1 MSPKAPRGIE
11 LTLPDLP
18 EVPISLG
25 PAAGGGRFGAAAL
38 PWPLRLREALASAL
52 PLLLMVLLAVGS
64 WWLVRN
70 APQPLEPR
78 PPAATRVEPD
88 YTMTGFMVQRFGADG
103 RLRLQIEGRQLRHL
117 PAAGRLEIEGAT
129 IRAFAPDGRETVA
142 IARLALADDKTTEV
156 QLIGGARCR
165 RAAAAGKTRCW
176 RASVCC
182 CTPRSGVSSATRPC
196 VFGGAQTNSKPPVW
210 STVRTRACSSCWAPC
225 AACSPLARNPPPSEA
240 GPGLAACIYG
250 V

>member
-25 PAAGGGRFGAAAL
+25 PAAGGDRTRAAAL
-38 PWPLRLREALASAL
+38 PWPSRLREALASAL

-103 RLRLQIEGRQLRHL
+103 RLRVQIEGRQLRHL

-129 IRAFAPDGRETVA
+129 IRAFAADGAETVA
-142 IARLALADDKTTEV
+142 TARQAMADDQSTEV
-156 QLIGGARCR
+156 QLMGGARVVAGSRQGQTTVLEGERLLLYPQER
-165 RAAAAGKTRCW
+165 RVFSDQAVRVRRGADEFEATGLEYRQDTGVLELLGPMRGVFA
-176 RASVCC
+176 
-182 CTPRSGVSSATRPC
+182 PRT
-196 VFGGAQTNSKPPVW
+196 KP
-210 STVRTRACSSCWAPC
+210 
-225 AACSPLARNPPPSEA
+225 SPF
-240 GPGLAACIYG
+240 
-250 V
+250 

>member
-38 PWPLRLREALASAL
+38 PWPLRLREARASAL

-156 QLIGGARCR
+156 QLIGGARVQARSSRGEDAVLEGERLLLYPQER
-165 RAAAAGKTRCW
+165 R
-176 RASVCC
+176 
-182 CTPRSGVSSATRPC
+182 
-196 VFGGAQTNSKPPVW
+196 
-210 STVRTRACSSCWAPC
+210 VRTDEAVRVRLGADEFEATGLEYRQDTGVLELLGPMRGVFAPRTKP
-225 AACSPLARNPPPSEA
+225 SPF
-240 GPGLAACIYG
+240 
-250 V
+250 

>member
-25 PAAGGGRFGAAAL
+25 PAAGGSRFGAAAL
-38 PWPLRLREALASAL
+38 PWPLRLREALASTL

-156 QLIGGARCR
+156 QLIGGARVQARSSRGEDAVLEGERLLLYPQER
-165 RAAAAGKTRCW
+165 R
-176 RASVCC
+176 
-182 CTPRSGVSSATRPC
+182 
-196 VFGGAQTNSKPPVW
+196 
-210 STVRTRACSSCWAPC
+210 VRTDEAVRVRLGADEFEATGLEYRQDTGVLELLGPMRGVFAPRTKP
-225 AACSPLARNPPPSEA
+225 SPF
-240 GPGLAACIYG
+240 
-250 V
+250 

>member
-88 YTMTGFMVQRFGADG
+88 YTITGVMVQRLGADG
-103 RLRLQIEGRQLRHL
+103 RLRVQIEGRQLRHL

-129 IRAFAPDGRETVA
+129 IRTFAPDGRETVA

-156 QLIGGARCR
+156 QLIGGARVQARSSRGEDAVLEGERLLLYPQER
-165 RAAAAGKTRCW
+165 R
-176 RASVCC
+176 
-182 CTPRSGVSSATRPC
+182 
-196 VFGGAQTNSKPPVW
+196 
-210 STVRTRACSSCWAPC
+210 VRTDEAVRVRLGADEFEATGLEYRQDTGVLELLGPMRGVFAPRTKP
-225 AACSPLARNPPPSEA
+225 SPF
-240 GPGLAACIYG
+240 
-250 V
+250 

>member
-1 MSPKAPRGIE
+1 MSPKTARGIE

-25 PAAGGGRFGAAAL
+25 PVAERAAGAAAPL
-38 PWPLRLREALASAL
+38 PWPDRLRDALTAAL
-52 PLLLMVLLAVGS
+52 PLILMLVLAVGS

-103 RLRLQIEGRQLRHL
+103 RLRVQIEGRQLRHL

-156 QLIGGARCR
+156 QLIGGARVQARSSRGEDAVLEGERLLLYPQER
-165 RAAAAGKTRCW
+165 R
-176 RASVCC
+176 
-182 CTPRSGVSSATRPC
+182 
-196 VFGGAQTNSKPPVW
+196 
-210 STVRTRACSSCWAPC
+210 VRTDEAVRVRLGADEFEATGLEYRQDTGVLELLGPMRGVFAPRTKP
-225 AACSPLARNPPPSEA
+225 SPF
-240 GPGLAACIYG
+240 
-250 V
+250 

>member
-25 PAAGGGRFGAAAL
+25 PAAGEGRFGAAAL

-156 QLIGGARCR
+156 QLIGGARVQARSSRGEDAVLEGERLLLYPQER
-165 RAAAAGKTRCW
+165 R
-176 RASVCC
+176 
-182 CTPRSGVSSATRPC
+182 
-196 VFGGAQTNSKPPVW
+196 
-210 STVRTRACSSCWAPC
+210 VRTDEAVRVRLGADEFEATGLEYRQDTGVLELLGPMRGVFAPRTKP
-225 AACSPLARNPPPSEA
+225 SPF
-240 GPGLAACIYG
+240 
-250 V
+250 

>member
-1 MSPKAPRGIE
+1 VSPKAPRGIE

-103 RLRLQIEGRQLRHL
+103 RLRVQIEGRQLRHL

-156 QLIGGARCR
+156 QLIGGARVQARSSRGEDAVLEGERLLLYPQER
-165 RAAAAGKTRCW
+165 R
-176 RASVCC
+176 
-182 CTPRSGVSSATRPC
+182 
-196 VFGGAQTNSKPPVW
+196 
-210 STVRTRACSSCWAPC
+210 VRTDEAVRVRLGADEFVATGLEYRQDTGVLELLGPMRGVFAPRTKP
-225 AACSPLARNPPPSEA
+225 SPF
-240 GPGLAACIYG
+240 
-250 V
+250 

>member
-25 PAAGGGRFGAAAL
+25 PAAGGDRPGAAEL
-38 PWPLRLREALASAL
+38 PRHLRLREALASAL
-52 PLLLMVLLAVGS
+52 PLLLMVMLAVGS

-78 PPAATRVEPD
+78 PPIATRVEPD

-103 RLRLQIEGRQLRHL
+103 RLRLQIEGRQLHHL

-129 IRAFAPDGRETVA
+129 IRAFTPEGAPIVA
-142 IARLALADDKTTEV
+142 TARQAMADDQTTEV
-156 QLIGGARCR
+156 QLIGGARVETQRQGQPAVLEGERLMLYPRER
-165 RAAAAGKTRCW
+165 RIRSDQAVRVQLGADAFEAAGLEYREDTGVLELLGPMRGVF
-176 RASVCC
+176 A
-182 CTPRSGVSSATRPC
+182 PRT
-196 VFGGAQTNSKPPVW
+196 AQV
-210 STVRTRACSSCWAPC
+210 
-225 AACSPLARNPPPSEA
+225 A
-240 GPGLAACIYG
+240 GPGARP
-250 V
+250 

>member
-25 PAAGGGRFGAAAL
+25 PAAGGARFGAAAL

-103 RLRLQIEGRQLRHL
+103 RLRVQIEGRQLRHL

-156 QLIGGARCR
+156 QLIGGARVQARSSRGEDAVLEGERLLLYPQER
-165 RAAAAGKTRCW
+165 R
-176 RASVCC
+176 
-182 CTPRSGVSSATRPC
+182 
-196 VFGGAQTNSKPPVW
+196 
-210 STVRTRACSSCWAPC
+210 VRTDEAVRVRLGADEFVATGLEYRQDTGVLELLGPMRGVFAPRTKP
-225 AACSPLARNPPPSEA
+225 SPF
-240 GPGLAACIYG
+240 
-250 V
+250 

>member
-38 PWPLRLREALASAL
+38 PWPLRLREALAAAL

-103 RLRLQIEGRQLRHL
+103 RLRVQIEGRQLRHL

-156 QLIGGARCR
+156 QLIGGARVQARSSRGEDAVLEGERLLLYPQER
-165 RAAAAGKTRCW
+165 R
-176 RASVCC
+176 
-182 CTPRSGVSSATRPC
+182 
-196 VFGGAQTNSKPPVW
+196 
-210 STVRTRACSSCWAPC
+210 VRTDEAVRVRLGADEFVATGLEYRQDTGVLELLGPMRGVFAPRTKP
-225 AACSPLARNPPPSEA
+225 SPF
-240 GPGLAACIYG
+240 
-250 V
+250 

>member
-156 QLIGGARCR
+156 QLIGGARVQARSSRGEDAVLEGERLLLYPQER
-165 RAAAAGKTRCW
+165 R
-176 RASVCC
+176 
-182 CTPRSGVSSATRPC
+182 
-196 VFGGAQTNSKPPVW
+196 
-210 STVRTRACSSCWAPC
+210 VRTDEAVRVRLGADEFEATGLEYRQDTGVLELLGPMRGVFAPRTKP
-225 AACSPLARNPPPSEA
+225 SPF
-240 GPGLAACIYG
+240 
-250 V
+250 

>member
-1 MSPKAPRGIE
+1 VSPKAPRGIE

-25 PAAGGGRFGAAAL
+25 PAAGEGRFGAAAL

-156 QLIGGARCR
+156 QLIGGARVQARSSRGEDAVLEGERLLLYPQER
-165 RAAAAGKTRCW
+165 R
-176 RASVCC
+176 
-182 CTPRSGVSSATRPC
+182 
-196 VFGGAQTNSKPPVW
+196 
-210 STVRTRACSSCWAPC
+210 VRTDEAVRVRLGADEFEATGLEYRQDTGVLELLGPMRGVFAPRTKP
-225 AACSPLARNPPPSEA
+225 SPF
-240 GPGLAACIYG
+240 
-250 V
+250 

>member
-25 PAAGGGRFGAAAL
+25 PAAGGARSGAAAL

-103 RLRLQIEGRQLRHL
+103 RLRVQIEGLQLRHL

-156 QLIGGARCR
+156 QLMGGARVVARSSRGEDVVLEGERLLLYPQER
-165 RAAAAGKTRCW
+165 RVFSDQAVRVRRGADEFEATGLEYRQDTGVLELLGPMRGVFA
-176 RASVCC
+176 
-182 CTPRSGVSSATRPC
+182 PRT
-196 VFGGAQTNSKPPVW
+196 KP
-210 STVRTRACSSCWAPC
+210 
-225 AACSPLARNPPPSEA
+225 SPF
-240 GPGLAACIYG
+240 
-250 V
+250 

>member
-25 PAAGGGRFGAAAL
+25 PAAGGVRPESAAL
-38 PWPLRLREALASAL
+38 PWPLRLREALSSAL

-78 PPAATRVEPD
+78 PPAASRVEPD

-103 RLRLQIEGRQLRHL
+103 RLRVQIEGRQLRHL

-142 IARLALADDKTTEV
+142 TARQALADDKTTEV
-156 QLIGGARCR
+156 QLIGGARVQARSSRGEDAVLEGERLLLYPQER
-165 RAAAAGKTRCW
+165 R
-176 RASVCC
+176 
-182 CTPRSGVSSATRPC
+182 
-196 VFGGAQTNSKPPVW
+196 
-210 STVRTRACSSCWAPC
+210 VRTDEAVRVRLGADEFEATGLEYRQDTGVLELMGPMRGVFAPRT
-225 AACSPLARNPPPSEA
+225 AQAA
-240 GPGLAACIYG
+240 GPGARP
-250 V
+250 

>member
-1 MSPKAPRGIE
+1 VSPKAPRGIE

-38 PWPLRLREALASAL
+38 PWPLRLREALAAAL

-103 RLRLQIEGRQLRHL
+103 RLRVQIEGRQLRHL

-156 QLIGGARCR
+156 QLIGGARVQARSSRGEDAVLEGERLLLYPQER
-165 RAAAAGKTRCW
+165 RVFSDQAVRVRRGADEFEATGLEYRQDTGVLELLGPMRGVFA
-176 RASVCC
+176 
-182 CTPRSGVSSATRPC
+182 PRT
-196 VFGGAQTNSKPPVW
+196 KP
-210 STVRTRACSSCWAPC
+210 
-225 AACSPLARNPPPSEA
+225 SPF
-240 GPGLAACIYG
+240 
-250 V
+250 

>member
-156 QLIGGARCR
+156 QLIGGARVQARSSRGEDAVLEGERLLLYPQER
-165 RAAAAGKTRCW
+165 RVFSDQAVRVRRGADEFEATGLEYRQDTGVLELLGPMRGVFA
-176 RASVCC
+176 
-182 CTPRSGVSSATRPC
+182 PRT
-196 VFGGAQTNSKPPVW
+196 KP
-210 STVRTRACSSCWAPC
+210 
-225 AACSPLARNPPPSEA
+225 SPF
-240 GPGLAACIYG
+240 
-250 V
+250 

>member
-1 MSPKAPRGIE
+1 MSPIAPRGIE

-156 QLIGGARCR
+156 QLIGGARVQARSSRGEDAVLEGERLLLYPQER
-165 RAAAAGKTRCW
+165 R
-176 RASVCC
+176 
-182 CTPRSGVSSATRPC
+182 
-196 VFGGAQTNSKPPVW
+196 
-210 STVRTRACSSCWAPC
+210 VRTDEAVRVRLGADEFEATGLEYRQDTGVLELLGPMRGVFAPRTKP
-225 AACSPLARNPPPSEA
+225 SPF
-240 GPGLAACIYG
+240 
-250 V
+250 

>member
-25 PAAGGGRFGAAAL
+25 PAAGGARPEAAAL

-78 PPAATRVEPD
+78 PPAASRVEPD

-142 IARLALADDKTTEV
+142 TARLALADDKTTEV
-156 QLIGGARCR
+156 QLIGGARVQARSSRAEDAVLEGERLLRYPRDR
-165 RAAAAGKTRCW
+165 RVRSAEAVRVRLGADEFEATGLEYREDTGVLELLGPMRGVFAP
-176 RASVCC
+176 R
-182 CTPRSGVSSATRPC
+182 TP
-196 VFGGAQTNSKPPVW
+196 
-210 STVRTRACSSCWAPC
+210 
-225 AACSPLARNPPPSEA
+225 
-240 GPGLAACIYG
+240 
-250 V
+250 

>member
-25 PAAGGGRFGAAAL
+25 PAAGGARSGAAAL

-103 RLRLQIEGRQLRHL
+103 RLRVQIEGRQLRHL

-129 IRAFAPDGRETVA
+129 IRAFAADGAETVA
-142 IARLALADDKTTEV
+142 TARQAMADDQSTEV
-156 QLIGGARCR
+156 QLMGGARVVARSSRGEDVVLEGERLLLYPQER
-165 RAAAAGKTRCW
+165 RVFSDQAVRVRRGADEFEATGMEYRQDTGVLELLGPMRGVFA
-176 RASVCC
+176 
-182 CTPRSGVSSATRPC
+182 PRT
-196 VFGGAQTNSKPPVW
+196 KP
-210 STVRTRACSSCWAPC
+210 
-225 AACSPLARNPPPSEA
+225 SPF
-240 GPGLAACIYG
+240 
-250 V
+250 

>member
-156 QLIGGARCR
+156 QLIGGARVQARSR
-165 RAAAAGKTRCW
+165 RGEDAVLEGERLLLYPQE
-176 RASVCC
+176 R
-182 CTPRSGVSSATRPC
+182 R
-196 VFGGAQTNSKPPVW
+196 
-210 STVRTRACSSCWAPC
+210 VRTDEAVRVRLGADEFEATGLEYRQDTGVLELLGPMRGVFAPRTKP
-225 AACSPLARNPPPSEA
+225 SPF
-240 GPGLAACIYG
+240 
-250 V
+250 

>member
-1 MSPKAPRGIE
+1 VSPKAPRGIE

-25 PAAGGGRFGAAAL
+25 PAAGEGRFGAAAL

-156 QLIGGARCR
+156 QLIGGARVQARSSRGDDAVLEGERLLLYPQER
-165 RAAAAGKTRCW
+165 R
-176 RASVCC
+176 
-182 CTPRSGVSSATRPC
+182 
-196 VFGGAQTNSKPPVW
+196 
-210 STVRTRACSSCWAPC
+210 VRTDEAVRVRLGADEFEATGLEYRQDTGVLELLGPMRGVFAPRTKP
-225 AACSPLARNPPPSEA
+225 SPF
-240 GPGLAACIYG
+240 
-250 V
+250 